1 MGIRFYED
9 ILSRD
14 VEAYRRAWREIQIGQ
29 LNAELAVQAHAL
41 AEINRA
47 KYTALRRLYKGLH
60 IMIFMG
66 AGLLLFGA
74 IAYFFAGGAQ
84 AGFGKH
90 VKFKGKSAQ
99 TSGEASSPARDWK
112 EHPALVERTT
122 SAEVVGLGDVHG
134 GYDRLVSLLTAAGLI
149 KSAGGKR
156 VLVSV
161 GDLINKGDKSIEVMD
176 LMRALQEQAPHSG
189 GEVIVTCGNHEVEF
203 LGKPERR
210 KAEEFASELQ
220 AKGIDPEAVAAGQNE
235 YGVWMRNLPVAARV
249 NGWFFAHA
257 GDTGQQTRDQ
267 LAGKFRDVVD
277 KDDWKAPFLVADD
290 SILESEKWWRDTG
303 AVDRDLAALGVKHI
317 VFGHDPGAFKR
328 GKIDLRYGGKV
339 FRIDVGM
346 SPGVNYSKG
355 ALLLID
361 RQGSQDVAT
370 ALDADGK
377 KTELWRGE
385 A

>member
-1 MGIRFYED
+1 
-9 ILSRD
+9 
-14 VEAYRRAWREIQIGQ
+14 
-29 LNAELAVQAHAL
+29 
-41 AEINRA
+41 
-47 KYTALRRLYKGLH
+47 
-60 IMIFMG
+60 
-66 AGLLLFGA
+66 
-74 IAYFFAGGAQ
+74 
-84 AGFGKH
+84 
-90 VKFKGKSAQ
+90 
-99 TSGEASSPARDWK
+99 
-112 EHPALVERTT
+112 
-122 SAEVVGLGDVHG
+122 
-134 GYDRLVSLLTAAGLI
+134 
-149 KSAGGKR
+149 
-156 VLVSV
+156 
-161 GDLINKGDKSIEVMD
+161 MD

>member
-1 MGIRFYED
+1 MAAGESPRPVNRKADDGGSANGVPVVSPPGPPMPLARPPAPGPAVPPPED
-9 ILSRD
+9 RPAKGPVKLTKKQKKQLKDNHRQLDSWERYRALTD
-14 VEAYRRAWREIQIGQ
+14 VLDEA
-29 LNAELAVQAHAL
+29 LDLVAL

-149 KSAGGKR
+149 KSDGQSRGGYAWAGGKR

-235 YGVWMRNLPVAARV
+235 YGVWMRNLPVA
-249 NGWFFAHA
+249 
-257 GDTGQQTRDQ
+257 
-267 LAGKFRDVVD
+267 
-277 KDDWKAPFLVADD
+277 
-290 SILESEKWWRDTG
+290 
-303 AVDRDLAALGVKHI
+303 
-317 VFGHDPGAFKR
+317 
-328 GKIDLRYGGKV
+328 
-339 FRIDVGM
+339 
-346 SPGVNYSKG
+346 
-355 ALLLID
+355 
-361 RQGSQDVAT
+361 
-370 ALDADGK
+370 
-377 KTELWRGE
+377 
-385 A
+385 